1 LVEYKPNPSHELS
14 NEARQRFLISA
25 EARDH
30 RLQHCG
36 GVKAAEFD
44 VVTRR
49 SCDQFQ
55 KRELRP
61 SVPLPERMDSIQLG
75 ETVSRC
81 NSKSI
86 GVELMELFGRGKVSE
101 QLLLLGGNVL
111 RIAENVAGV
120 G

>member
-1 LVEYKPNPSHELS
+1 MRRATGSS
-14 NEARQRFLISA
+14 FSA

-30 RLQHCG
+30 RLQHRRRIE
-36 GVKAAEFD
+36 AAEFD
-44 VVTRR
+44 VVTRC

-81 NSKSI
+81 SSKSI
-86 GVELMELFGRGKVSE
+86 GAELIEL
-101 QLLLLGGNVL
+101 L
-111 RIAENVAGV
+111 VAARFPNSSFCWAAMFSG
-120 G
+120 